1 MSSVLARYEVSG
13 ERRKP
18 KPSGSTSRVPSPKM
32 DSPFFA
38 WCLSMAKMRSCLRIR
53 LAPSTPLVVAFSS
66 RSETC
71 RVLSSESCMLFRCD
85 APSIEWIAAS
95 AAADVFEKEDALDP
109 ARGCCHRAVVQS
121 GAVTTQR
128 VGFLDIAVKKG
139 GQLRFGE
146 RADLGRLHV
155 AVLEQH
161 QGGDAADAELGRGG
175 LVRVHVDLRDF

>member
-18 KPSGSTSRVPSPKM
+18 KPSGSTSSVPSPKM

-121 GAVTTQR
+121 GAVRTQR

-139 GQLRFGE
+139 GQLRFG
-146 RADLGRLHV
+146 
-155 AVLEQH
+155 
-161 QGGDAADAELGRGG
+161 
-175 LVRVHVDLRDF
+175 